1 MASDVLEDF
10 VDGAGDVDRG
20 RHAEE
25 HDGGDDVRERGR
37 VTGAGALGDWTM
49 SLGIVNRERSEPS
62 EAPLTRH

>member
-1 MASDVLEDF
+1 VRQENARLASDVLEDF

-37 VTGAGALGDWTM
+37 VTGAGALGD
-49 SLGIVNRERSEPS
+49 SPS
-62 EAPLTRH
+62 QPDSRTASRAC